1 METVTEVIGGGR
13 DSGEGRVAR
22 REMAVK
28 RMSEGDMTLSKN
40 STASALASAVTF
52 VVVNMVFNVVIDL
65 SSK

>member
-1 METVTEVIGGGR
+1 MIGGGR
-13 DSGEGRVAR
+13 DSGEGCVAR
-22 REMAVK
+22 REMGVN